1 MLPAPRSSPLPTR
14 RNLLAAA
21 VIGGAALGLAACS
34 SNQPAK
40 PSAAADRSDEWRTL
54 RIDSWETY
62 GNTLGED
69 FPGIEEF
76 AQQYDIDVSYW
87 KAVTDDNLYYNDVKT
102 RLASGSD
109 IGADAVVLSEWMVAR
124 WIRLGY
130 TQQFALDAMPNT
142 ANVRPRF
149 REAAFDPN
157 RMHSMPW
164 RSAITG
170 IAWNRAEFPDGITS
184 VSQLWNPALKGRV
197 GVLSSMQETLGL
209 IMLDAGVDISGAWG
223 DAEFTAATEV
233 LREQVMS
240 DQVAAIRDSKYL
252 DALTS
257 GDIVAGFARSADMLR
272 LNQAAAAQ
280 ASSDEP
286 FEEPWGFAIPA
297 AGGVLWTQDLVVPIG
312 SARKGNVEAFVNHYY
327 DPTVAVQVAAA
338 TNYVSPVDIRDQ
350 EASAID
356 PAVAANRLVFPTPIS
371 LQGTKTFRHLAAA
384 EEQRYIAQYQSVL
397 LAASS

>member
-1 MLPAPRSSPLPTR
+1 MLPAHRSSPLPSR

-21 VIGGAALGLAACS
+21 GIGGAVIGLAACS

-40 PSAAADRSDEWRTL
+40 PSPAADRSDEWRTL

-76 AQQYDIDVSYW
+76 AKQYDVDVSYW

-130 TQQFALDAMPNT
+130 TQQFALDTMPNT
-142 ANVRPRF
+142 VNVRPRF
-149 REAAFDPN
+149 REAAFDPK

-170 IAWNRAEFPDGITS
+170 IAWNRAEFPDGIRS
-184 VSQLWNPALKGRV
+184 VSQLWDPALKGRV
-197 GVLSSMQETLGL
+197 GVLSSMQETIGL

-223 DAEFTAATEV
+223 DAEFTAATDTLHQHV
-233 LREQVMS
+233 VS
-240 DQVAAIRDSKYL
+240 GQVAAIQDSKYL

-257 GDIVAGFARSADMLR
+257 GDIVAGFARSADILR
-272 LNQAAAAQ
+272 LNQAAAAR
-280 ASSDEP
+280 AGSGEAFD
-286 FEEPWGFAIPA
+286 EPWGFAIPA

-327 DPTVAVQVAAA
+327 EPTVAVQVAAA

-350 EASAID
+350 EASALD
-356 PAVAANRLVFPTPIS
+356 PAVAANRLVFPTPVS